1 MHFTLVFSGPEH
13 RDLSYGLVFIPC
25 PVWVAGDREVL
36 NLDPSNP
43 HLQPGAVARLLE
55 KEALGPLL
63 TEGPRRCVVV
73 IHPEGNG
80 SEADLATLL
89 QDLGAE
95 RFAVSLAR
103 SA

>member
-36 NLDPSNP
+36 NLDSKSP
-43 HLQPGAVARLLE
+43 HLQAGAVARLVKKEAIEPLLE
-55 KEALGPLL
+55 K
-63 TEGPRRCVVV
+63 GPRRCAVV

-80 SEADLATLL
+80 TEADLATLL
-89 QDLGAE
+89 QDLSAE
-95 RFAVSLAR
+95 RFTVSLAG